1 MQIDDQTLSVG
12 FLTSVSR
19 LRWSPNQL
27 SHIEMSQL
35 NRVIFS
41 DCQKYSGVALIILP
55 LVLWLVQKTCTTLK
69 QSNAKLKPI
78 TTYSPASFHALALI
92 FLWVMIGFFEIF
104 SWCLIGR
111 RDCIGL
117 SLLLHWLK
125 AWFTLSTD
133 WVFWYIFLISDWRSW
148 LLWFQFYDNR
158 KVLWS
163 NYFGLVV
170 QNLSTIWGYFVMF
183 TIAHWR
189 AFHFTHSIVVWIY

>member
-1 MQIDDQTLSVG
+1 
-12 FLTSVSR
+12 
-19 LRWSPNQL
+19 
-27 SHIEMSQL
+27 MSQL

-55 LVLWLVQKTCTTLK
+55 LALWLVQKTCTTLK

-92 FLWVMIGFFEIF
+92 FLELWLAFLRYFPDFWLAVVTALA
-104 SWCLIGR
+104 SVYY
-111 RDCIGL
+111 CIGL
-117 SLLLHWLK
+117 RLDLLWVLIG
-125 AWFTLSTD
+125 
-133 WVFWYIFLISDWRSW
+133 VFWYIFLISDWSSW

-163 NYFGLVV
+163 NCFGLVV

-189 AFHFTHSIVVWIY
+189 AFRFTHSIVVWIY